1 VVFPSAGSV
10 FFKEIEGVYPL
21 SLIYKKESNYVE
33 KSGEETVED
42 RKAIIA
48 LLCRTSAL
56 LANFNE
62 LDLVVLPLV
71 TVDVHNGRN
80 NKNIILSRYF
90 CRTTK
95 LKGCIS
101 FQCGSIGLVSG
112 AHANSALGC
121 LIFFNY
127 HKGV

>member
-1 VVFPSAGSV
+1 MGEEKA
-10 FFKEIEGVYPL
+10 EEG
-21 SLIYKKESNYVE
+21 KSNYSLNYCVE
-33 KSGEETVED
+33 EMVCGFLT
-42 RKAIIA
+42 
-48 LLCRTSAL
+48 
-56 LANFNE
+56 NFNE
-62 LDLVVLPLV
+62 LVLVVLPLV
-71 TVDVHNGRN
+71 AAVDVHNGRN